1 MPALG
6 NALDF
11 SKYEARNIRAHQL
24 GAAPSSPVTGQMYY
38 NTADNTLYWFNGTI
52 WVSAS
57 GGAPSGAAGG
67 DLSGTYPNPQIAPGV
82 IVDADVSASAAIA
95 KSKLAALAIVN
106 ADVAAGAAIAYA
118 KLALTGAILNGDLA
132 GGIALSKLA
141 TDPLARAN
149 HTGTQLAATI
159 SDFTTARDLQRLDQH
174 VAPTAAVTLNSQ
186 KITNLADPT
195 AATDGA
201 NKQYVDS
208 LAQGLSA
215 KEPVWAASTGNV
227 VIATDGSPNG
237 FNIDGST
244 FNTVSSGTRNRVLL
258 KNQTTASENGI
269 YVVSGAAGGP
279 QTMARAADMDAS
291 VEFPSAYTWVESGTT
306 NADTG
311 WVCTNDPLPI
321 ASPIPASTWVQFTGA
336 GQVTAGAGLTKT
348 GNSLD
353 VGAAAGITVAAD
365 TVGVATG
372 GVTNAMLAGS
382 IDATTKLTGAVP
394 VANGG
399 TSQTTA
405 KAARETGLAAA
416 GYYSS
421 ATHGAGAT
429 ITITQATHGLRASR
443 GLIVQAQDEATG
455 AVELPDIVVA
465 ANGDVT
471 VTYGASVSANS
482 KRVTVTG

>member
-201 NKQYVDS
+201 NKQYVDGV
-208 LAQGLSA
+208 AQGLTA
-215 KEPVWAASTGNV
+215 KEAVYVASGGPVN
-227 VIATDGSPNG
+227 IATGG
-237 FNIDGST
+237 AGTGYVIDGT
-244 FNTVSSGTRNRVLL
+244 NIPGVAGRNRVLL
-258 KNQTTASENGI
+258 KDQTTPSENGVYI
-269 YVVSGAAGGP
+269 VSGASGSP
-279 QTMARAADMDAS
+279 QTMTRAPDMDTAA
-291 VEFPSAYTWVESGTT
+291 EFPSAYVWAQTGIT
-306 NADTG
+306 NGDTG
-311 WVCTNDPLPI
+311 WVCTNDAFPLTLGTTAI
-321 ASPIPASTWVQFTGA
+321 TWAQFASA
-336 GQVTAGAGLTKT
+336 GTQIAGAGLTKT
-348 GNSLD
+348 GNTLD

-365 TVGVATG
+365 TVGVAPL
-372 GVTNAMLAGS
+372 GVTNAMIAAAT
-382 IDATTKLTGAVP
+382 IDLTAKVTGALP

-421 ATHGAGAT
+421 ATHGAGST
-429 ITITQATHGLRASR
+429 ITITQATHGLRATR

>member
-159 SDFTTARDLQRLDQH
+159 SDFTTARDL
-174 VAPTAAVTLNSQ
+174 
-186 KITNLADPT
+186 
-195 AATDGA
+195 
-201 NKQYVDS
+201 
-208 LAQGLSA
+208 
-215 KEPVWAASTGNV
+215 
-227 VIATDGSPNG
+227 
-237 FNIDGST
+237 
-244 FNTVSSGTRNRVLL
+244 
-258 KNQTTASENGI
+258 
-269 YVVSGAAGGP
+269 
-279 QTMARAADMDAS
+279 
-291 VEFPSAYTWVESGTT
+291 
-306 NADTG
+306 
-311 WVCTNDPLPI
+311 
-321 ASPIPASTWVQFTGA
+321 
-336 GQVTAGAGLTKT
+336 
-348 GNSLD
+348 
-353 VGAAAGITVAAD
+353 
-365 TVGVATG
+365 
-372 GVTNAMLAGS
+372 
-382 IDATTKLTGAVP
+382 
-394 VANGG
+394 
-399 TSQTTA
+399 
-405 KAARETGLAAA
+405 
-416 GYYSS
+416 
-421 ATHGAGAT
+421 
-429 ITITQATHGLRASR
+429 
-443 GLIVQAQDEATG
+443 
-455 AVELPDIVVA
+455 
-465 ANGDVT
+465 
-471 VTYGASVSANS
+471 
-482 KRVTVTG
+482 